1 MRKFYKQKVLKL
13 YKENWEKIYKQKVLK
28 LYKEVEKILQSKSVE
43 TLQRNWEKFTIKKC
57 WNFTMKLRKNSD
69 QKCWNFQNIEPN
81 FTTKSVWLNF
91 MFDKVNKSKIKVS
104 SNVTI
109 PIWTLFESYPK
120 GIVKKEYLPILSWR
134 LYEPWEKKKCEAR
147 LMSHKHTC

>member
-1 MRKFYKQKVLKL
+1 MLKQ
-13 YKENWEKIYKQKVLK
+13 
-28 LYKEVEKILQSKSVE
+28 ILQSKSVE
-43 TLQRNWEKFTIKKC
+43 TLQRNWENFTIKKC

-120 GIVKKEYLPILSWR
+120 GIVQRISSHPKLTSLWAMRKKLWG
-134 LYEPWEKKKCEAR
+134 
-147 LMSHKHTC
+147 